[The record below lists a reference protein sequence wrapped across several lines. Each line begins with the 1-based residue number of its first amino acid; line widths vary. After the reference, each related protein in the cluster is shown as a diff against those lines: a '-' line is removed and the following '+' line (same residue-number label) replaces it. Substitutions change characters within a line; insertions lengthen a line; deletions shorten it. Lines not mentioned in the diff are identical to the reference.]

1 MKPMGAVRLIVVPC
15 SNERAKEYVNAF
27 HRHHGA
33 SVQARFSAAVVD
45 ETGLVR
51 GVVMVGRPV
60 ARLLDDGW
68 TLEVNRLATDG
79 CPNACSLLYGV
90 ARRVAKELGYAKLI
104 TYIREDEPGMSLRAS
119 GWEYE
124 GPIRARSW
132 DMPGR
137 RRVDKTEIVRRGR
150 WSIRLGEP
158 RAMTWPL
165 PESLQVNLI

>member
-1 MKPMGAVRLIVVPC
+1 MSR
-15 SNERAKEYVNAF
+15 
-27 HRHHGA
+27 
-33 SVQARFSAAVVD
+33 
-45 ETGLVR
+45 TGNLHLCFGGPVLR
-51 GVVMVGRPV
+51 IRSDSGRDFTFEMHPV

-68 TLEVNRLATDG
+68 TVEVNRLATDG

-90 ARRVAKELGYAKLI
+90 ARRVAKEMGYAKLI
-104 TYIREDEPGMSLRAS
+104 TYIRGDEPGLSLKAS

-137 RRVDKTEIVRRGR
+137 RRKDKTEIVPRGR
-150 WSIRLGEP
+150 WSIHLTDRRLV
-158 RAMTWPL
+158 TWPL

>member
-1 MKPMGAVRLIVVPC
+1 VKPDGAVALAVVPC
-15 SNERAKEYVNAF
+15 SNARAKEYVNAF

-45 ETGLVR
+45 ATGLVR

-79 CPNACSLLYGV
+79 CPNACSMLYGV
-90 ARRVAKELGYAKLI
+90 ARRVAKEMGYAKLI
-104 TYIREDEPGMSLRAS
+104 TYIRGDEPGLSLKAS

-137 RRVDKTEIVRRGR
+137 RREDKTEIVPRGR
-150 WSIRLGEP
+150 WSICLSLP
-158 RAMTWPL
+158 REISWPL